1 MATLTASTAP
11 THNHRPV
18 LNWCNLLRTEEVMIY
33 RQDRTVTIGRVDMVA
48 LDGSV
53 FWIMEDHGNCRTMI
67 HRNDGAEVY
76 RLTGK
81 A

>member
-1 MATLTASTAP
+1 MATLTAPSAR

-18 LNWCNLLRTEEVMIY
+18 LNWCNLLRTEEVLIY
-33 RQDRTVTIGRVDMVA
+33 RQNQTVTTGRVDMVA

-53 FWIMEDHGNCRTMI
+53 FWIMEDDGNHRTMI

-76 RLTGK
+76 RVTGK